1 MTDDERGA
9 ADEEAGAGDDGRD
22 TTRADGA
29 GEASTR
35 TDRAGVGGRFPA
47 LTLARRN
54 LRRNRLRSVLATL
67 GIVIGV
73 LAIATLGVFGNVIS
87 LSAAQ
92 TLGGIGDQVIV
103 SPNEE
108 AGVESLNARDI
119 RGVERATGDRGEVVP
134 LLTGSATVQD
144 GGGQTLAQLYGTATP
159 GTLFEAREGALPERH
174 RQGAIVGPEVADALG
189 LRVGSTVGIEGN
201 EYRVIAVL
209 AEPEG
214 FSPIQPDTAV
224 VLPPGEFR
232 EAEFSQVVIEAESG
246 DAAGAIADDIRERL
260 NARQERVSVFA
271 LSSVVAEIARFFGL
285 LSAFLIGIGAISL
298 IVAGVSILNIM
309 LVTTVERRGEIGV
322 MRAVGIHREDVL
334 RLLIVE
340 ATLLGVAGAVG
351 GTVLSVTAIAGLW
364 YFTPIELSVVL
375 VPTNALYVLG
385 AAAFGVLVSLA
396 SGAYPAYKAASER
409 PVEALRG

>member
-1 MTDDERGA
+1 VTDDGNGETG
-9 ADEEAGAGDDGRD
+9 GDALD
-22 TTRADGA
+22 TGESEPPRADGTD
-29 GEASTR
+29 GSTR
-35 TDRAGVGGRFPA
+35 TDRGVGGRFPA
-47 LTLARRN
+47 LALARRN

-103 SPNEE
+103 SPAED

-119 RGVERATGDRGEVVP
+119 QAVERATGDRGEVVP

-144 GGGQTLAQLYGTATP
+144 GGDQTLAQLYGTARP
-159 GTLFEAREGALPERH
+159 GALFEAREGELPGRH
-174 RQGAIVGPEVADALG
+174 RQGAIVGPDVADALG
-189 LRVGSTVGIEGN
+189 LRVGATVDIEGN
-201 EYRVIAVL
+201 GYRVIAVL

-232 EAEFSQVVIEAESG
+232 EQEFGQVVIEADSG
-246 DAAGAIADDIRERL
+246 DAAGAIAGDVRERL
-260 NARQERVSVFA
+260 NARQDRVSVFA
-271 LSSVVAEIARFFGL
+271 LSSVVSEIARFFGL

-298 IVAGVSILNIM
+298 VVAGVSILNIM

-351 GTVLSVTAIAGLW
+351 GTVLSVTAVAGLW
-364 YFTPIELSVVL
+364 YFTPIALDVVL
-375 VPTNALYVLG
+375 VPTNAAYVLG

>member
-1 MTDDERGA
+1 MTDDRGGA
-9 ADEEAGAGDDGRD
+9 DDTSGADEPP
-22 TTRADGA
+22 RADGA
-29 GEASTR
+29 GEVSTR
-35 TDRAGVGGRFPA
+35 TERGVGGRFPA
-47 LTLARRN
+47 VTLAWRN

-103 SPNEE
+103 SPAED
-108 AGVESLNARDI
+108 AGVESLNSRDI
-119 RGVERATGDRGEVVP
+119 REVRRATGDRGEVVP
-134 LLTGSATVQD
+134 LLTGSATVRD
-144 GGGQTLAQLYGTATP
+144 GGDRTLAQLYGTTTP
-159 GTLFEAREGALPERH
+159 GTLFQAREGSLPDRH
-174 RQGAIVGPEVADALG
+174 RQGAIVGPAVADALG
-189 LRVGSTVGIEGN
+189 LRVGSTVDIEGN

-232 EAEFSQVVIEAESG
+232 EAEFGQVVIEADSG
-246 DAAGAIADDIRERL
+246 DAAGAIAGDVRDRL
-260 NARQERVSVFA
+260 NARQQRVSVFA

-298 IVAGVSILNIM
+298 VVAGVSILNIM

-351 GTVLSVTAIAGLW
+351 GTVLSVLAVGGLW
-364 YFTPIELSVVL
+364 YFTPIGLDVVL
-375 VPTNALYVLG
+375 VPTNAAYVLG
-385 AAAFGVLVSLA
+385 AAAFGVLVSLV